1 MTIMQLVAEQGG
13 REVTIKLIDATI
25 LQESDQRKVRGVFR
39 DFVGNRDKRVF
50 TWETVTNDFYV
61 SSSFCYYVFFHVHVY
76 YVQASRWQSKRF
88 FETLWDSKT
97 AISFYGYERKPHLR
111 GLQQARLS

>member
-61 SSSFCYYVFFHVHVY
+61 SSSFCYYCCKECFRKGLPNRLGIG
-76 YVQASRWQSKRF
+76 S
-88 FETLWDSKT
+88 TDSC
-97 AISFYGYERKPHLR
+97 
-111 GLQQARLS
+111 